1 MVKMKDIVRVF
12 AKPGST
18 FLKVT
23 FNVECGKGYR
33 MDDHCVTLEGDICSK
48 SSLNFIW
55 WFEQYLV
62 QEFGLSLTRFDE
74 WSLKDLGW
82 ERVWG
87 LRKGAMRVRIQKR
100 AKQAGYPDKLF
111 GFHSLRS
118 GFLCSALLKIGN
130 NPLKRESVLE
140 TASFIA
146 KWKFGGPTEE
156 EYVSRTTKATIISNR
171 TNFPNDVLESEEPF
185 ALDLSNPTVFHNV
198 EIKRSEWRIE
208 SILDTFRFYV
218 LQIIKFTC
226 WKFGYPSSYISKL
239 HSMAAAKFV
248 KAHDIKRKKNQT
260 AIHACKEYI
269 LQLVKTSGGD
279 LINLAN
285 EYLSQIDD
293 YLDGKIMLE
302 VSNFKP
308 KEKLK
313 ENREVNPITSCKT
326 RIKWTRME
334 DDVLMK
340 GLLDNK
346 SFEEISKELKCRSGN
361 SCRDRLRNIL
371 KKIKAEH
378 NDDANLDFPENV
390 LDLLQMGDEY
400 EDVEN
405 AKT

>member
-1 MVKMKDIVRVF
+1 
-12 AKPGST
+12 
-18 FLKVT
+18 
-23 FNVECGKGYR
+23 
-33 MDDHCVTLEGDICSK
+33 
-48 SSLNFIW
+48 
-55 WFEQYLV
+55 
-62 QEFGLSLTRFDE
+62 
-74 WSLKDLGW
+74 
-82 ERVWG
+82 
-87 LRKGAMRVRIQKR
+87 MRVRIQKR

-198 EIKRSEWRIE
+198 EITRSEWRIE

-405 AKT
+405 AKA